1 MALSVDPRSYP
12 SGSLRH
18 HMAPRWVVRCHGVT
32 GHLPRCHTV
41 CPGAQGWTGGR
52 RLPEEHLAGFAVGSL
67 VKRVHLEAVMVG
79 VGLVWFDV

>member
-1 MALSVDPRSYP
+1 
-12 SGSLRH
+12 
-18 HMAPRWVVRCHGVT
+18 MAPRWVVRCHGVT
-32 GHLPRCHTV
+32 GPFATVSRDHYTV